1 MGGGTSNIW
10 ATCVD
15 CHHATMPP
23 CNYATKPA
31 RYQWRVENAIIWH
44 CHMCSRLCP
53 SRSHSIFG
61 HIPHVRKK
69 QKKYV
74 LITNNWFGLMS
85 NSIALTLNQEYAENA
100 VDALDSELWFENLD
114 TVMLL
119 MRTMWTMLWK
129 ILHVD
134 KVMMATTMM
143 WKLLKRRVKAIED
156 IACWQV
162 GWRREA
168 EKEKRGNVISVQYA
182 ITQ

>member
-1 MGGGTSNIW
+1 
-10 ATCVD
+10 
-15 CHHATMPP
+15 
-23 CNYATKPA
+23 
-31 RYQWRVENAIIWH
+31 
-44 CHMCSRLCP
+44 
-53 SRSHSIFG
+53 
-61 HIPHVRKK
+61 
-69 QKKYV
+69 
-74 LITNNWFGLMS
+74 MS
-85 NSIALTLNQEYAENA
+85 NSTALTLNQEYAENA

-119 MRTMWTMLWK
+119 TRTTRTMLWK

-143 WKLLKRRVKAIED
+143 WILLKRRVKAIED